1 MRLMFDSP
9 FSRPMTFSKAKQL
22 TFHARP
28 PFAQAW
34 ALTLAVSAAA
44 ALFAMMGSA
53 HAQSAQ
59 PTAPADAAAVAKAPA
74 AAPRYAASDLE
85 RAFDFMDGNH
95 DGKVSREEASG
106 FRGVAKHFDQA
117 DTDRDGFLSRTEFD
131 TAMNYVKPQ

>member
-1 MRLMFDSP
+1 
-9 FSRPMTFSKAKQL
+9 MTFSKAKQL
-22 TFHARP
+22 HSHARP
-28 PFAQAW
+28 PVAQLW

-59 PTAPADAAAVAKAPA
+59 APAPADAASVAKAVAP
-74 AAPRYAASDLE
+74 APRYAASALE
-85 RAFDFMDGNH
+85 RAFDFMDDNH

-117 DTDRDGFLSRTEFD
+117 DTDRDGFLSREEFD